1 MRGLLAR
8 EQREVVADVV
18 NTCMLSAIHGLRKWD
33 PRPQVQ
39 AVRTLLSAQ
48 GTPDRDAELAGAQ
61 AWFLMALGPCAVICL
76 AKHL

>member
-1 MRGLLAR
+1 MRGLLAM

-39 AVRTLLSAQ
+39 TLLTMLSRANQ
-48 GTPDRDAELAGAQ
+48 RPGVV
-61 AWFLMALGPCAVICL
+61 ALWLLLLGHHVVICL
-76 AKHL
+76 ATDL